1 MECNLVVEKNK
12 KMISSDTV
20 QKNKEINLFIF
31 NEHQANLLHY
41 FSEDIA
47 KRGGPQVSGI
57 RMIVVQAGIEL
68 KQTFSEIQQEVI
80 RIYSDGLMSALVFEG
95 MKKVTND
102 ILPDKLPSF
111 SSLDNQYAILYLAAR
126 NQILLELV
134 EHRAFA
140 YDIENYDKIVR
151 LVAHFKEGGLQDID
165 SENNRVELSSH
176 SGLSLGPHTEGPYW
190 SAVKVKNS
198 HSPSPS
204 SLILSSMW
212 NPLME
217 PTFVIPMPEVLE
229 RVGATNVL
237 ALSSCNFNFTYSDSY
252 ADEKEEDGKGVSI
265 IDFNEKFSFSIR
277 YNSYRFSV
285 DEKASDVVKKAYE
298 IFCQAVNDAIPYR
311 YVLTQESAIA
321 INNYRALHCR
331 DIVKDNR
338 RLLVRLFGLA
348 KYAEGVVIS
357 DDPLLLKG

>member
-1 MECNLVVEKNK
+1 MEYKLIIEKNTQT
-12 KMISSDTV
+12 ISSCDVTR
-20 QKNKEINLFIF
+20 NKEINLFIF
-31 NEHQANLLHY
+31 SDQQASLLHY

-47 KRGGPQVSGI
+47 KRGGPQVSGV
-57 RMIVVQAGIEL
+57 RMIVVQAGVEL
-68 KQTFSEIQQEVI
+68 KQTFSESQQEVV
-80 RIYSDGLMSALVFEG
+80 RVYSDGLMSALIFEG
-95 MKKVTND
+95 MKKVDND
-102 ILPDKLPSF
+102 ILPNKLPSL
-111 SSLDNQYAILYLAAR
+111 SSLENQYSILYLAAR

-140 YDIENYDKIVR
+140 YHIENSGKIVR
-151 LVAHFKEGGLQDID
+151 LVAHLKGKGLQDID
-165 SENNRVELSSH
+165 SENSKVELSSH

-190 SAVKVKNS
+190 STVKAKNG

-217 PTFVIPMPEVLE
+217 PTLVIPMLEVLE
-229 RVGATNVL
+229 RVGITNVL
-237 ALSSCNFNFTYSDSY
+237 ALSSYSFNFTYSDSY
-252 ADEKEEDGKGVSI
+252 ADGEGEDGKGVSI
-265 IDFNEKFSFSIR
+265 IDFNEKFFFSIR

-285 DEKASDVVKKAYE
+285 DEKSSNIVKRAYE
-298 IFCQAVNDAIPYR
+298 IFCQAVNDAVPYQC
-311 YVLTQESAIA
+311 VLTQESAIV

-331 DIVKDNR
+331 DVVKDNR

-348 KYAEGVVIS
+348 KYAEGIVIS